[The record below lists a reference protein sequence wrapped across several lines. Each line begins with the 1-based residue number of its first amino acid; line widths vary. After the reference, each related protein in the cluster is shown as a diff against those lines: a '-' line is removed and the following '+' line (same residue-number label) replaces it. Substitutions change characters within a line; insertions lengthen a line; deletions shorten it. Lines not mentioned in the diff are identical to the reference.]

1 MGLEVATL
9 AAIATGTAVAGTTY
23 GVYNS
28 IKANKASNKAL
39 ETERRMEDIKQA
51 KERRRQI
58 REARIVRANM
68 EQQSVAGGTTKSS
81 GANSGIGNI
90 SNQLAGNL
98 SFLDT
103 QGELARQASAYNQKA
118 SNYRYKTNLASSA
131 TSIVDSGFNL
141 FETLNPPKQ

>member
-1 MGLEVATL
+1 MGLEV
-9 AAIATGTAVAGTTY
+9 IALSTGLSVASTSY

-51 KERRRQI
+51 RERRRQI

-81 GANSGIGNI
+81 GANAGIGNI

-103 QGELARQASAYNQKA
+103 QGELAKQASAYNQKA

-131 TSIVDSGFNL
+131 TSIVDDGFNL

>member
-1 MGLEVATL
+1 MGLELIEL
-9 AAIATGTAVAGTTY
+9 AAVFSVASTSY

-51 KERRRQI
+51 RERRRQI

-81 GANSGIGNI
+81 GANAGIGNI

-103 QGELARQASAYNQKA
+103 QGDLAKQASAYNQKA

-131 TSIVDSGFNL
+131 SSIVDEGVNL
-141 FETLNPPKQ
+141 FETLNPPKK